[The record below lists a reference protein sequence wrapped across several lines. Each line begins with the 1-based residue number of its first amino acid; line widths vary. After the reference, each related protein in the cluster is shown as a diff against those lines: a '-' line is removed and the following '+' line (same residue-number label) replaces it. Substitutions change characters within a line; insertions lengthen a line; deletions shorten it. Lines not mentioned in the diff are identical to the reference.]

1 MPVSANLLSVTE
13 DLEVVQNT
21 IAEIQSDSTIQQTDL
36 ALLSKKFDELEG
48 KLRFPGTKFLVD
60 LEYNI
65 VYDARIV
72 INTSSTSQI
81 SIDTLHGELHAVYQ
95 LSAYATTNTPII
107 LMDGASLGSLTDL
120 GSLTNGVS
128 VCLLRQRAS
137 DPTRIEI
144 YLNVINSIAS
154 PQTLAIKVWRRL
166 GIGS

>member
-1 MPVSANLLSVTE
+1 MSIAQ
-13 DLEVVQNT
+13 LESD
-21 IAEIQSDSTIQQTDL
+21 IALTQSNVETLQTQSDELQIQSDKVKQDL
-36 ALLSKKFDELEG
+36 DILTTRLISPG
-48 KLRFPGTKFLVD
+48 GRFLID
-60 LEYNI
+60 LEYQT
-65 VYDARIV
+65 VYAAQIV
-72 INTSSTSQI
+72 IDTSSTSRI
-81 SIDTLHGELHAVYQ
+81 SIDTLPGELHAVYQ